1 MEFSD
6 AEFINFINKNE
17 KLYEQEKNNIVEC
30 TSKTCSNSSCGVV
43 KGSYRLQ
50 SLIDYITGILG
61 RESPCSNITIKSGIF
76 SLDYNCSERH
86 NTNIPEQLYCKL
98 NIPIQEQLSLFMKEI
113 CEIT

>member
-1 MEFSD
+1 MKFSEFLD
-6 AEFINFINKNE
+6 FIHKNR
-17 KLYEQEKNNIVEC
+17 KLYEREKSNIIKC
-30 TSKTCSNSSCGVV
+30 TSKTCSNSSCCGVV
-43 KGSYRLQ
+43 EGSYHLQ